1 MEQKLWNKNFI
12 NVCLSSFF
20 IFSNFYLL
28 TATMPI
34 YVKNDLQGS
43 ATHISLIVSLYIL
56 GTVLLRPFT
65 GKWADQY
72 GKRKIALVFLTI
84 FIICNLVYLGTQAIV
99 PLLIVRFI
107 NGFGFS
113 AATTST
119 AALAMDWIPSKRK
132 GEGIGYFGL
141 FMSLAMVVG
150 PALGIFLANNFDY
163 SVLLIVAS
171 IFAILSMIFSYFT
184 AEKPINELKQNDKP
198 KVKGIDQY
206 IERKALPICFTAF
219 LLAFAYSAIV
229 AYIALYFSEIG
240 QAKYSMFFFI
250 CLALVIILTRPKIGK
265 IYDSKGSNT
274 LVYPG
279 LTLLIIGLFIV
290 GFSTNTTILLVAAGI
305 IGLGYGAVFP
315 SFQTLCISSAEPA
328 RAGTASATFFL
339 LYDIGI
345 GLGSFVFGMI
355 SSNFGFKLTYFLAA
369 LIGLCCLVSYIF
381 IINKKNNRN
390 KIVIE

>member
-1 MEQKLWNKNFI
+1 MEEKLWNKNFL

-34 YVKNDLQGS
+34 YVKNDLHGS

-72 GKRKIALVFLTI
+72 GKRKIALIFLVL
-84 FIICNLVYLGTQAIV
+84 FIICNVAYLGTQAIV

-150 PALGIFLANNFDY
+150 PALGIFLANNYDY
-163 SVLLIVAS
+163 SILLIVAS
-171 IFAILSMIFSYFT
+171 LFAVLSIIFSFFT
-184 AEKPINELKQNDKP
+184 SEKSKENVQKIEKPIIT
-198 KVKGIDQY
+198 GIDQY
-206 IERKALPICFTAF
+206 IEKKALPICITSF
-219 LLAFAYSAIV
+219 LLAFAYSSII
-229 AYIALYFSEIG
+229 AYIALYFTEIG
-240 QAKYSMFFFI
+240 QAKYSMYFFI
-250 CLALVIILTRPKIGK
+250 CLALVIIITRPKIGK
-265 IYDSKGSNT
+265 IYDKKGPHA

-279 LTLLIIGLFIV
+279 LFFLALGLIVIAL
-290 GFSTNTTILLVAAGI
+290 SQSPYILLLSGAI

-315 SFQTLCISSAEPA
+315 AFQTICVSSAEPS

-345 GLGSFVFGMI
+345 GLGSFVFGMF
-355 SSNFGFKLTYFLAA
+355 SSNFGFKYTYILAA
-369 LIGLCCLVSYIF
+369 VIAIICLTNYFFNIH
-381 IINKKNNRN
+381 KKSKRN
-390 KIVIE
+390 KIIIE